1 MRGIGVTSLSMPKTI
16 GREDV
21 RRLLAAGG
29 QIVDVLPPEE
39 YAHAHIAGAMSLP
52 LKELTP
58 GLARARL
65 DPARPIVVYCYDP
78 T

>member
-1 MRGIGVTSLSMPKTI
+1 MPKTI
-16 GREDV
+16 GREEV
-21 RRLLAAGG
+21 QQLIAAGA

-52 LKELTP
+52 LKALTP
-58 GLARARL
+58 ELARARL
-65 DPARPIVVYCYDP
+65 DPNRPVVVYCFDP

>member
-1 MRGIGVTSLSMPKTI
+1 MPKTI
-16 GREDV
+16 GRDDV
-21 RRLLAAGG
+21 RRLAAAGA

-39 YAHAHIAGAMSLP
+39 YVHAHIAGAMSLP

-58 GLARARL
+58 KLVRARL
-65 DPARPIVVYCYDP
+65 DPNRPIVVYCYDP